1 MRARPPIRSEA
12 SNGPL
17 DRSRFAV
24 YDAFRVRGIRA
35 APIVAVLLSGIAPAG
50 AGAAGIGA
58 AEPAAGS
65 AAAAEVAEAVLTPAP
80 EQAPEPARQG
90 AAISATRT
98 VTIGDNFYDPDAL
111 TIGLG
116 DTVTWINSG
125 TAPEGHTV
133 TGSAFDSGVIEE
145 GGSFSQRF
153 ASAGV
158 FDYICELHD
167 DMTGTVVVRDPAS
180 GGDDPDPDGGG
191 GGGAGASGDGGGGG
205 GSGDGGSGDGGSGDG
220 GDGGPVSESDAV
232 AGDDAAGSNRSLPA
246 TGADLL
252 PPALAG
258 LMLLCAGLLLRRRT
272 SA

>member
-1 MRARPPIRSEA
+1 
-12 SNGPL
+12 
-17 DRSRFAV
+17 
-24 YDAFRVRGIRA
+24 VRGIRTA
-35 APIVAVLLSGIAPAG
+35 AIVAVLLSGIAPAG

-65 AAAAEVAEAVLTPAP
+65 AVEGEVAEAVLTPAP
-80 EQAPEPARQG
+80 EQAPRPARQG

-116 DTVTWINSG
+116 DTVTWINGG

-167 DMTGTVVVRDPAS
+167 DMTGTVVVRAPAS
-180 GGDDPDPDGGG
+180 GGDDPDPDDDG
-191 GGGAGASGDGGGGG
+191 GGGAGTSGDGGGGG
-205 GSGDGGSGDGGSGDG
+205 EGGGGAAGSGDGG
-220 GDGGPVSESDAV
+220 GGPVSESDAV
-232 AGDDAAGSNRSLPA
+232 AGNDAAGSNSSLPA
-246 TGADLL
+246 TGAGLL

-258 LMLLCAGLLLRRRT
+258 LMLLCAGLVLRRRT

>member
-24 YDAFRVRGIRA
+24 YDAFRVRGIRTA
-35 APIVAVLLSGIAPAG
+35 AIVVVLLSGIAPAG

-58 AEPAAGS
+58 AEPAAGFKVE
-65 AAAAEVAEAVLTPAP
+65 AEVAEAVLTPAP
-80 EQAPEPARQG
+80 EPAPEPARKG
-90 AAISATRT
+90 AAISATRN
-98 VTIGDNFYDPDAL
+98 VTIGDNFYDPDTL

-167 DMTGTVVVRDPAS
+167 DMTGTVVVRAPAS
-180 GGDDPDPDGGG
+180 GGGDPDPDDDG
-191 GGGAGASGDGGGGG
+191 GGGAGTSGDGSGGGEG
-205 GSGDGGSGDGGSGDG
+205 GGAAGSGDGG
-220 GDGGPVSESDAV
+220 GGPVSESDAV
-232 AGDDAAGSNRSLPA
+232 AGDDAAGSNSSLPA

-258 LMLLCAGLLLRRRT
+258 LMLLCAGLVLRRRT
-272 SA
+272 SH

>member
-90 AAISATRT
+90 AAS
-98 VTIGDNFYDPDAL
+98 GLNLAL
-111 TIGLG
+111 GQPGRL
-116 DTVTWINSG
+116 
-125 TAPEGHTV
+125 
-133 TGSAFDSGVIEE
+133 
-145 GGSFSQRF
+145 QRLEAIF
-153 ASAGV
+153 AK
-158 FDYICELHD
+158 
-167 DMTGTVVVRDPAS
+167 RDFN
-180 GGDDPDPDGGG
+180 
-191 GGGAGASGDGGGGG
+191 
-205 GSGDGGSGDGGSGDG
+205 
-220 GDGGPVSESDAV
+220 
-232 AGDDAAGSNRSLPA
+232 AAGLVPLHAAAHLLAPFNSL
-246 TGADLL
+246 
-252 PPALAG
+252 
-258 LMLLCAGLLLRRRT
+258 R
-272 SA
+272 

>member
-1 MRARPPIRSEA
+1 M
-12 SNGPL
+12 
-17 DRSRFAV
+17 
-24 YDAFRVRGIRA
+24 RGIRA
-35 APIVAVLLSGIAPAG
+35 AAIVAVLLSGLVPAG
-50 AGAAGIGA
+50 ATANEIGA
-58 AEPAAGS
+58 AVPVAEGEAA
-65 AAAAEVAEAVLTPAP
+65 VAEAVLTVRRPEPAP
-80 EQAPEPARQG
+80 APARQG

-98 VTIGDNFYDPDAL
+98 VTIGDNFYDPDTL
-111 TIGLG
+111 TIDLG

-167 DMTGTVVVRDPAS
+167 DMTGTVVVRAPAS
-180 GGDDPDPDGGG
+180 GDGDPDPDDDGG
-191 GGGAGASGDGGGGG
+191 GGGAGTSGDGSGNGGGGVAGSGDGGG
-205 GSGDGGSGDGGSGDG
+205 DG
-220 GDGGPVSESDAV
+220 GDGGGPVSESDAV
-232 AGDDAAGSNRSLPA
+232 AGDDAAGSNSSLPA

-252 PPALAG
+252 PTALVG

>member
-1 MRARPPIRSEA
+1 
-12 SNGPL
+12 
-17 DRSRFAV
+17 
-24 YDAFRVRGIRA
+24 VRGFRA
-35 APIVAVLLSGIAPAG
+35 AAIVAVLASGLVPAVAV
-50 AGAAGIGA
+50 AGEIGA
-58 AEPAAGS
+58 AAPVAES
-65 AAAAEVAEAVLTPAP
+65 KAEVAQAILTPAA
-80 EQAPEPARQG
+80 EQAPEPRKG

-116 DTVTWINSG
+116 DTVTWVNSG

-145 GGSFSQRF
+145 GGTFSQRF

-167 DMTGTVVVRDPAS
+167 DMTGTVVVRAPAS
-180 GGDDPDPDGGG
+180 GDGDSDPDDDGG
-191 GGGAGASGDGGGGG
+191 GGGAGTSGD
-205 GSGDGGSGDGGSGDG
+205 GSGDG
-220 GDGGPVSESDAV
+220 GDGAAGSGDGGGDGDGGGPVSESDAV
-232 AGDDAAGSNRSLPA
+232 AGDDAAGSNSSLPA

-252 PPALAG
+252 PTALVG

>member
-1 MRARPPIRSEA
+1 M
-12 SNGPL
+12 
-17 DRSRFAV
+17 
-24 YDAFRVRGIRA
+24 RGIRA
-35 APIVAVLLSGIAPAG
+35 AAIVAVLLSGLVPAG
-50 AGAAGIGA
+50 AGANGIGA
-58 AEPAAGS
+58 AAPVAEGE
-65 AAAAEVAEAVLTPAP
+65 AEVAEAVLTPAAEP
-80 EQAPEPARQG
+80 APKPARQG

-111 TIGLG
+111 TIDLG

-167 DMTGTVVVRDPAS
+167 DMTGTVVVRAPAS
-180 GGDDPDPDGGG
+180 GDGDSDPDDDGG
-191 GGGAGASGDGGGGG
+191 GGGAGTSGDGGGDRGG
-205 GSGDGGSGDGGSGDG
+205 GAAGSGDGGEDG
-220 GDGGPVSESDAV
+220 GDGGGPVSESDAV
-232 AGDDAAGSNRSLPA
+232 AGDDAAGSNSSLPA

-252 PPALAG
+252 PTALVG

>member
-1 MRARPPIRSEA
+1 VREIR
-12 SNGPL
+12 G
-17 DRSRFAV
+17 
-24 YDAFRVRGIRA
+24 A
-35 APIVAVLLSGIAPAG
+35 AIVAVLVSWLVPAG
-50 AGAAGIGA
+50 AGANEIGA
-58 AEPAAGS
+58 AAPVAEGEAA
-65 AAAAEVAEAVLTPAP
+65 VAEAVLTPAAEP
-80 EQAPEPARQG
+80 APAPARQG

-116 DTVTWINSG
+116 DTVTWVNGG

-145 GGSFSQRF
+145 GGTFSQRF

-167 DMTGTVVVRDPAS
+167 DMTGTVVVRAPAS
-180 GGDDPDPDGGG
+180 GDGDSDPDDDGGGGAGTSGDGGGNGG
-191 GGGAGASGDGGGGG
+191 GGGAA
-205 GSGDGGSGDGGSGDG
+205 GSGDGGEDGGNG
-220 GDGGPVSESDAV
+220 GGPISESDAV
-232 AGDDAAGSNRSLPA
+232 AGDDAAGSNSSLPA

-252 PPALAG
+252 PTALAG

>member
-1 MRARPPIRSEA
+1 
-12 SNGPL
+12 
-17 DRSRFAV
+17 
-24 YDAFRVRGIRA
+24 VREIRA
-35 APIVAVLLSGIAPAG
+35 AAIVAFLLSGLVPAG
-50 AGAAGIGA
+50 AGADEIGA
-58 AEPAAGS
+58 AAPVAEPE
-65 AAAAEVAEAVLTPAP
+65 AEVAEAVLTPASEP
-80 EQAPEPARQG
+80 APEPARKG

-125 TAPEGHTV
+125 TVPEGHTV

-167 DMTGTVVVRDPAS
+167 DMTGTVVVRGPAS
-180 GGDDPDPDGGG
+180 GSGDPDPGDGG
-191 GGGAGASGDGGGGG
+191 GGGAGTSGDGGGGG
-205 GSGDGGSGDGGSGDG
+205 GGETGGGGAGSGDGDG
-220 GDGGPVSESDAV
+220 GGGASVSESDAV
-232 AGDDAAGSNRSLPA
+232 AGDDAAGSNSSLPA

-252 PPALAG
+252 PPALVG